1 MSRMP
6 MAFSQVVERCVW
18 FATSAMA
25 PELMMCWVRLAMRSR
40 SSSRSQCRRKPRRCF
55 SDSWLLAS
63 QSVLSSDMGFPERM
77 QISSALV
84 T

>member
-6 MAFSQVVERCVW
+6 MAFSQVLERFLWV
-18 FATSAMA
+18 ATSWMA
-25 PELMMCWVRLAMRSR
+25 PFSIMSWVRVAMRWR
-40 SSSRSQCRRKPRRCF
+40 SSSRSQSRRRPRRCF

-63 QSVLSSDMGFPERM
+63 QSVLSSDMGFPERR
-77 QISSALV
+77 QISRARV